1 MNYISPTHLESLQLG
16 MDNNIIQVIT
26 LLQEQ
31 FHSIY
36 LTTIHPHHIVLNWG
50 YGEFIKFMEIFYL
63 NLKTTMK
70 HQLYHKNMLNKPL
83 NMF

>member
-36 LTTIHPHHIVLNWG
+36 LTTIHPHHIVIN
-50 YGEFIKFMEIFYL
+50 
-63 NLKTTMK
+63 
-70 HQLYHKNMLNKPL
+70 
-83 NMF
+83 